1 MPSTTVRTRNLRK
14 NWKVATIKEIRDR
27 ISSVNDTRKITNA
40 MYLISSTKLRRAKK
54 MLMDTEPF
62 FFATQ
67 AMISRMVRHLPEGV
81 DNIFL
86 ETRLEIPEDERRRG
100 YIIFTDDKGLA
111 GSYNHNVIKLAEEKI
126 AKDKGEWK
134 LFVIGEVGRFH
145 FLSKN
150 VDIEESF
157 MFTSQ
162 NPTLHRARKIAA
174 EILDYY
180 YRRKIDEFYII
191 YTTVHGAKIETRFEK
206 LLPLE
211 IITDIKR
218 EKPIEGTLLEEFLME
233 PSPSAI
239 LDNIVP
245 NYVTGFIYGALVEAF
260 CSVQSAR
267 MMAMDSAN
275 KNAEKMIAD
284 LQRTYNRQRQ
294 AMITQEITEV
304 VSGAKALKNA
314 KMAKEKKISRK
325 RGSTV
330 EER

>member
-1 MPSTTVRTRNLRK
+1 M
-14 NWKVATIKEIRDR
+14 ATIKEIRDR
-27 ISSVNDTRKITNA
+27 IDSVNDTRKITNA
-40 MYLISSTKLRRAKK
+40 MYLISSTKLRKARK
-54 MLMDTEPF
+54 MLTDTEPF
-62 FFATQ
+62 FFAKR
-67 AMISRMVRHLPEGV
+67 AMISRVVRHLPEGV

-86 ETRLEIPEDERRRG
+86 ETRQDIPEKDRRKG
-100 YIIFTDDKGLA
+100 YIIFTDDKGMA
-111 GSYNHNVIKLAEEKI
+111 GAYNHNVLKLAEEHI
-126 AKDKGEWK
+126 LEDGDNWK

-150 VDIEESF
+150 MDIEESF

-180 YRRKIDEFYII
+180 YERKIDEFFVV
-191 YTTVHGAKIETRFEK
+191 YTTVHGNVCETRFEK

-211 IITDIKR
+211 LMTDIQNELIPGVLR
-218 EKPIEGTLLEEFLME
+218 EEFLMD

-275 KNAEKMIAD
+275 KNAGKMID
-284 LQRTYNRQRQ
+284 NLKRTYNRQRQ
-294 AMITQEITEV
+294 ALITQEITEV
-304 VSGAKALKNA
+304 VSGAKALKRSKEA
-314 KMAKEKKISRK
+314 KKKGANLEKR
-325 RGSTV
+325 
-330 EER
+330 

>member
-1 MPSTTVRTRNLRK
+1 M
-14 NWKVATIKEIRDR
+14 ATIKEIRDR
-27 ISSVNDTRKITNA
+27 INSVNDTRKITNA

-54 MLMDTEPF
+54 MLTDTEPF

-67 AMISRMVRHLPEGV
+67 AMISRLVRHLPEGV

-126 AKDKGEWK
+126 AADKGEWK

-145 FLSKN
+145 FLSKG

-180 YRRKIDEFYII
+180 YSRKLDEFYII
-191 YTTVHGAKIETRFEK
+191 YTTVQGPKIDTRFEK

-218 EKPIEGTLLEEFLME
+218 EKPVTDAILEEFLME

-275 KNAEKMIAD
+275 KNAETMIAE

-304 VSGAKALKNA
+304 ISGAKALKNA
-314 KMAKEKKISRK
+314 KKAKERNKDKQKTRNYS
-325 RGSTV
+325 
-330 EER
+330 

>member
-1 MPSTTVRTRNLRK
+1 M
-14 NWKVATIKEIRDR
+14 ATIKEIRDR
-27 ISSVNDTRKITNA
+27 INSVNDTKKITNA

-54 MLMDTEPF
+54 MLSDTEPF
-62 FFATQ
+62 FFSTQ
-67 AMISRMVRHLPEGV
+67 AMISRVVRHLPQGV
-81 DNIFL
+81 ENIFL
-86 ETRLEIPEDERRRG
+86 ETRTDIPEKDRRRG

-111 GSYNHNVIKLAEEKI
+111 GAYNHNVLKVAEEHI
-126 AKDKGEWK
+126 LNDGDNWK

-145 FLSKN
+145 FISKN
-150 VDIEESF
+150 MKIEESF

-180 YRRKIDEFYII
+180 YSRQIDEFYVV
-191 YTTVHGAKIETRFEK
+191 YTTVHGSVCKTRFEK

-211 IITDIKR
+211 IITDIQKER
-218 EKPIEGTLLEEFLME
+218 PVQGTMMEEFLME

-245 NYVTGFIYGALVEAF
+245 NYITGYIYGALVEAF
-260 CSVQSAR
+260 CSVQSSR

-275 KNAEKMIAD
+275 KNASKMIEN

-304 VSGAKALKNA
+304 ASGAKALKRA
-314 KMAKEKKISRK
+314 KMQKQK
-325 RGSTV
+325 RV
-330 EER
+330 EMTNNKR

>member
-1 MPSTTVRTRNLRK
+1 M
-14 NWKVATIKEIRDR
+14 ATIKEIRDR
-27 ISSVNDTRKITNA
+27 INSVNDTRKITNA

-54 MLMDTEPF
+54 MLTDTEPF

-67 AMISRMVRHLPEGV
+67 AMISRLVRHLPEGV

-126 AKDKGEWK
+126 AADKGEWK

-145 FLSKN
+145 FLSKG

-180 YRRKIDEFYII
+180 YSRKLDEFYVI
-191 YTTVHGAKIETRFEK
+191 YTTVQGPKIDTRFEK

-218 EKPIEGTLLEEFLME
+218 EKPVTDAILEEFLME

-275 KNAEKMIAD
+275 KNAETMIAE

-314 KMAKEKKISRK
+314 KKAKERNKDKQKTRNYS
-325 RGSTV
+325 
-330 EER
+330 

>member
-1 MPSTTVRTRNLRK
+1 M
-14 NWKVATIKEIRDR
+14 ATIKEIRDR

>member
-1 MPSTTVRTRNLRK
+1 M
-14 NWKVATIKEIRDR
+14 ATIKEIRDR
-27 ISSVNDTRKITNA
+27 INSVNDTRKITNA

-54 MLMDTEPF
+54 MLTDTEPF

-67 AMISRMVRHLPEGV
+67 AMISRLVRHLPEGV

-86 ETRLEIPEDERRRG
+86 ETRLDIPEDERRRG

-126 AKDKGEWK
+126 EVDKGDWK

-145 FLSKN
+145 FISKN

-180 YRRKIDEFYII
+180 YSRKLDEFYII
-191 YTTVHGAKIETRFEK
+191 YTTVQGAKIETRYEK

-218 EKPIEGTLLEEFLME
+218 ETPVAGTMLEEFLME

-275 KNAEKMIAD
+275 KNAEKMIAE

-314 KMAKEKKISRK
+314 KLAKERK
-325 RGSTV
+325 DKQKTRNYS
-330 EER
+330 

>member
-1 MPSTTVRTRNLRK
+1 LAN
-14 NWKVATIKEIRDR
+14 IKEIRDR
-27 ISSVNDTRKITNA
+27 INSVNDTRKITNA
-40 MYLISSTKLRRAKK
+40 MYLISSTKLRKAKK
-54 MLMDTEPF
+54 MLNDTEPF
-62 FFATQ
+62 FFSTQ
-67 AMISRMVRHLPEGV
+67 AMISRVVRHLPEGV
-81 DNIFL
+81 ENIFL
-86 ETRLEIPEDERRRG
+86 ESRLDIPEQDRRKG

-111 GSYNHNVIKLAEEKI
+111 GAYNHNVIKLAEEHI
-126 AKDKGEWK
+126 QKDGDKWK

-145 FLSKN
+145 FLSRN
-150 VDIEESF
+150 MDIEESF

-180 YRRKIDEFYII
+180 YRREIDEFYCI
-191 YTTVHGAKIETRFEK
+191 YTTVHGNVCETRYEK

-211 IITDIKR
+211 IITDIQR
-218 EKPIEGTLLEEFLME
+218 EKAAPGAMLEEFLME

-245 NYVTGFIYGALVEAF
+245 NYVTGYIYGALVEAF
-260 CSVQSAR
+260 CSVQSSR

-275 KNAEKMIAD
+275 KNAAKMLDA

-304 VSGAKALKNA
+304 ASGAKALKRA
-314 KMAKEKKISRK
+314 KMAKMQKTKKMEMHGQDAKIIDETR
-325 RGSTV
+325 R
-330 EER
+330 

>member
-1 MPSTTVRTRNLRK
+1 M
-14 NWKVATIKEIRDR
+14 ATIKEIRDR
-27 ISSVNDTRKITNA
+27 INSVNDTRKITNA

-54 MLMDTEPF
+54 MLTDTEPF

-67 AMISRMVRHLPEGV
+67 AMISRLVRHLPEGV

-126 AKDKGEWK
+126 NADKGEWK

-145 FLSKN
+145 FLSKG

-180 YRRKIDEFYII
+180 YSRKLDEFYII
-191 YTTVHGAKIETRFEK
+191 YTTVQGPKIDTRFEK

-218 EKPIEGTLLEEFLME
+218 EKPVTDAILEEFLME

-275 KNAEKMIAD
+275 KNAETMIAE

-314 KMAKEKKISRK
+314 KKAKERNKDKQKTRNYS
-325 RGSTV
+325 
-330 EER
+330 